1 MNKKTSKTKSIA
13 STESW
18 SRDPKNGRREKLSK
32 TCKLVGF
39 LDLQVEVKMKSAHGI
54 FSFFQKEK
62 VRGRNKTKKK
72 KRRKFRD
79 WKSSR
84 LKYPSIRRYTN
95 SFDWLFL
102 ALIKRISRLKEIG
115 RIAKWSSRQSKMR
128 WTGRSEPDGDGNF
141 VKKRGKYRVIFLLED
156 SKSMPRDIV
165 IYRVTHLNL

>member
-72 KRRKFRD
+72 KK
-79 WKSSR
+79 KIQR
-84 LKYPSIRRYTN
+84 LKKFPFEISIHPLIYKFVR
-95 SFDWLFL
+95 L
-102 ALIKRISRLKEIG
+102 AV
-115 RIAKWSSRQSKMR
+115 SSI
-128 WTGRSEPDGDGNF
+128 N
-141 VKKRGKYRVIFLLED
+141 
-156 SKSMPRDIV
+156 
-165 IYRVTHLNL
+165 

>member
-39 LDLQVEVKMKSAHGI
+39 LDLQVEVKMKSVHGI

-72 KRRKFRD
+72 KK
-79 WKSSR
+79 KIQR
-84 LKYPSIRRYTN
+84 LKKFPFEISIHPSIYKFVR
-95 SFDWLFL
+95 L
-102 ALIKRISRLKEIG
+102 AVSGI
-115 RIAKWSSRQSKMR
+115 
-128 WTGRSEPDGDGNF
+128 N
-141 VKKRGKYRVIFLLED
+141 
-156 SKSMPRDIV
+156 
-165 IYRVTHLNL
+165 

>member
-1 MNKKTSKTKSIA
+1 MVFLIFKSKLRWNPYTVFFLFFKKRKFEEETK
-13 STESW
+13 
-18 SRDPKNGRREKLSK
+18 
-32 TCKLVGF
+32 
-39 LDLQVEVKMKSAHGI
+39 Q
-54 FSFFQKEK
+54 
-62 VRGRNKTKKK
+62 KK

-84 LKYPSIRRYTN
+84 LKYPSIRRYTS